1 MNSASVRIADEAPA
15 TVYNTESKPGKLNLQ
30 NDCIILNDDN
40 FASAIQEINEHMNQ
54 YNGKRIELTGFV
66 YKNLMIENNEFVPA
80 RMLMW
85 CCSAD
90 LQPIGLLCRYDKTP
104 SLKRTAWVKVSGLI
118 KVVDYRGQ
126 KTPVI
131 YADQVVNT
139 DKPRDEYVYP

>member
-1 MNSASVRIADEAPA
+1 VNSASVRIADEAPA
-15 TVYNTESKPGKLNLQ
+15 TVYDTESNHGKLNLQ
-30 NDCIILNDDN
+30 NNCIILNDDN
-40 FASAIQEINEHMNQ
+40 FASAIQEIYENMNQ
-54 YNGKRIELTGFV
+54 YEGKRIELTGFV
-66 YKNLMIENNEFVPA
+66 YKNNMIQDNEFVPA

-90 LQPIGLLCRYDKTP
+90 LQTIGLLCRYDNAP
-104 SLKRTAWVKVSGLI
+104 ALKQTAWVKVSGLI

-139 DKPRDEYVYP
+139 DKPQDEYVYP